1 MSFIKKVSVIS
12 QSTHTCYYRP
22 QSASL
27 QSGTLVLM
35 RWICVSSYITS
46 VYVHGPVFE
55 KSLDKIYPG
64 IITRRLK
71 LQEQKPN
78 AKHIRGAKREER
90 KGTTPVRRFDGEE
103 PRQAAHPDRVKS
115 LCDLGNSRHH
125 FVFCLQHHPQQKCLP

>member
-1 MSFIKKVSVIS
+1 M
-12 QSTHTCYYRP
+12 
-22 QSASL
+22 
-27 QSGTLVLM
+27 
-35 RWICVSSYITS
+35 
-46 VYVHGPVFE
+46 HGPVFE

-115 LCDLGNSRHH
+115 L
-125 FVFCLQHHPQQKCLP
+125 